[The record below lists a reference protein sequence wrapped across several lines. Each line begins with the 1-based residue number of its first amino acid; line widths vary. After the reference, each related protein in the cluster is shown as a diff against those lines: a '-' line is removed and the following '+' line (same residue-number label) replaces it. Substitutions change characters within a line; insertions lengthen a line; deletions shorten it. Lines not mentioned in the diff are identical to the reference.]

1 MPGTMLRPMTGTWQ
15 ATNHL
20 WFMPGDPAHE
30 SATTLVVEPAVG
42 DFVTLLRYTWSHDGT
57 PHEGVMLVRDAA
69 DSPPDIIWLDDFHTE
84 RKFMSLGQGTR
95 TDTVLTATGSYAAPP
110 GPDWGWRV
118 ELHVE
123 LHVESDDALL
133 VRHYNILP
141 DGQEAL
147 AIEARYSR
155 AR

>member
-1 MPGTMLRPMTGTWQ
+1 MPTTMLRPMTGAWQ

-30 SATTLVVEPAVG
+30 SASTLTVAPAVG
-42 DFVTLLRYTWSHDGT
+42 DFVTLLRYSWSHDGK

-69 DSPPDIIWLDDFHTE
+69 DSPPDIVWLDDFHTE
-84 RKFMSLGQGTR
+84 RKFMQLGKGTR
-95 TDTVLTATGSYAAPP
+95 TDAVLTATGSYAAPS

-118 ELHVE
+118 ELHVVSPDE
-123 LHVESDDALL
+123 LL

-141 DGQEAL
+141 DGEEAL
-147 AIEARYSR
+147 AIEARYTR
-155 AR
+155 ER

>member
-1 MPGTMLRPMTGTWQ
+1 MTATLLRPLTGDWQ

-20 WFMPGDPAHE
+20 WFMPGTPAFE
-30 SATTLVVEPAVG
+30 SHTTLTVAPALG

-69 DSPPDIIWLDDFHTE
+69 DSPPEIVWLDSFHTG
-84 RKFMSLGQGTR
+84 RKFMTLGAGTR
-95 TDTVLTATGSYAAPP
+95 SGTVLTGTGSYAAPE

-118 ELHVE
+118 ELHA
-123 LHVESDDALL
+123 ESDGALL

-141 DGQEAL
+141 DGLEAL
-147 AIEARYSR
+147 AIEARYTR
-155 AR
+155 G